1 VPRIVAMRPDGS
13 AGVRVDVAIGG
24 RFPHLLWIGLGT
36 LGGGL
41 VLVLLGVGAFYAAR
55 PQRRPRTAV
64 TDARLERSAA

>member
-1 VPRIVAMRPDGS
+1 VPRVVATRPDGS

-41 VLVLLGVGAFYAAR
+41 VLVLLGVGAST
-55 PQRRPRTAV
+55 PP
-64 TDARLERSAA
+64 DRSAALGRRSRTRGSRGRH